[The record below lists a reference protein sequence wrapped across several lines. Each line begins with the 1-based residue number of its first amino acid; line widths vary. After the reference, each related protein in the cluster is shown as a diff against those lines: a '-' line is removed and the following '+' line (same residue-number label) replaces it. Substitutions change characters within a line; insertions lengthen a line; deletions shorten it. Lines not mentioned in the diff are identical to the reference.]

1 MEEKKDIELEE
12 QKAPTET
19 TSENGNE
26 VQAEQNTDTP
36 ETEETQAEDEL
47 ESLRNRVAELED
59 LRLRQI
65 AEFDNYRRRTNKEKL
80 ELIETAGERIFK
92 DMLPLIDDFERAAS
106 HGDLSEG
113 GQLIYKKFVE
123 FLEKNHVSVIE
134 TEGVDFDTDLHE
146 AITTFNAGPELKGKI
161 IDCTQ
166 RGYKLGDKVLR
177 FPKVVVGE

>member
-106 HGDLSEG
+106 HGDLS
-113 GQLIYKKFVE
+113 
-123 FLEKNHVSVIE
+123 
-134 TEGVDFDTDLHE
+134 
-146 AITTFNAGPELKGKI
+146 
-161 IDCTQ
+161 
-166 RGYKLGDKVLR
+166 
-177 FPKVVVGE
+177 